1 MQDRVVITGIGSVS
15 TFGVGHR
22 VYADA
27 LLAGAT
33 GIDLVT
39 GFDTDGCR
47 SHRVASLR
55 EFDPARFIPPMK
67 LRRIDQ
73 VGRVALACA
82 KLALED
88 ADWPM
93 KPDGHDDLGVALG
106 TYTAGLD
113 STVAYMRGMIR
124 DGAAG
129 APALLFSNTV
139 SNAPASLCAME
150 WGLRGPN
157 VTFNQREASSLAA
170 LAFAVAAIRD
180 GRASAMLTGG
190 ADRVDE
196 VFFKTHDRFRALSP
210 KRSGGDEAGRPFDR
224 RRNGFVLG
232 EGGFILVL
240 ESGASAHARGAR
252 VYGEV
257 LGIGATSSP
266 TSINAWPRNF
276 SGLARA
282 MREAVDQAG
291 LTPAEIHAIFAA
303 ANGSPDLDALEAAAI
318 RDFAGPR
325 AVPVTS
331 LKGAI
336 GEMGAAGAAA
346 ITAGVLTMATG
357 RLPPTSGWEEA
368 DPACAVNVSRTA
380 HSSDGDVFLVNS
392 VASGG
397 AIYSV
402 AVKAQRHLTGQR

>member
-1 MQDRVVITGIGSVS
+1 MQERVVITGIGCVS

-27 LLAGAT
+27 LLAGCT

-39 GFDTDGCR
+39 DFDTADCR
-47 SHRVASLR
+47 AHRIAKLR
-55 EFDPARFIPPMK
+55 EFDPTRFIPPMK

-73 VGRVALACA
+73 VGRLALACA
-82 KLALED
+82 RLALED
-88 ADWPM
+88 AAWPT
-93 KPDGHDDLGVALG
+93 KVDGHDTLGVALG

-113 STVAYMRGMIR
+113 STVAYMRGVIR

-210 KRSGGDEAGRPFDR
+210 KRSGGDEAARPFDR

-232 EGGFILVL
+232 EGGFMLVL
-240 ESGASAHARGAR
+240 ESATSANARGAR
-252 VYGEV
+252 AYGEV
-257 LGIGATSSP
+257 LGVGATSST
-266 TSINAWPRNF
+266 TSINAWPQDS

-291 LTPAEIHAIFAA
+291 LSPAEIHAIFAA

-318 RDFAGPR
+318 HDFAGGR
-325 AVPVTS
+325 TVPVIS

-336 GEMGAAGAAA
+336 GELGAAGAAA
-346 ITAGVLTMATG
+346 ITAGVLTVADG
-357 RLPPTSGWEEA
+357 RVPPTSGWEEA
-368 DPACAVNVSRTA
+368 DAACAVNVSRTA
-380 HSSDGDVFLVNS
+380 RSSEGEVFLANS

-397 AIYSV
+397 AIYSI
-402 AVKAQRHLTGQR
+402 AVKAHRHLTGQR